1 MQNLLIE
8 KPYEFVGPIKT
19 AWPQTLYT
27 RSGLFRPSLKRLQG
41 VVDHE
46 CRNLDRLKAS
56 IDAGHGVMMAPNHPR
71 LADPMVFCFV
81 ARETPCNF
89 YAMASWHLF
98 NQGWFTKFMIRMM
111 GAFSVN
117 REGLDRQ
124 AIDYAIK
131 ILQHAERPLL
141 IFPEGATSRTN
152 DGLMALME
160 GPAFIARTAAKRRAK
175 ENKKVVIHPI
185 GIKYLFQGDIEK
197 ACDGVLTK
205 IEKGLSWKPLTGMS
219 LIERLVKV
227 GNALLTLKE
236 LQYDVPRI
244 AGTLR
249 ERQTC
254 LRNHLLAPLEREWLG
269 EEKDDG
275 IQVRVKNL
283 RMKIFPE
290 MTRQE
295 LSDEERHRRWDQL
308 ARTYLAQQVDCYP
321 EKYLYG
327 LPSIDR
333 ILETCEKFEEDLTG
347 QCTIHGNLKVIID
360 VDDAIE
366 VSPERVRGV
375 SEDPIMAQVRE
386 RLEARID
393 ELQHESRLYESE

>member
-8 KPYEFVGPIKT
+8 KPYQFIQPIQ
-19 AWPQTLYT
+19 ASWPQTLYVK
-27 RSGLFRPSLKRLQG
+27 SGLFRPSLKRLQG

-46 CRNLDRLKAS
+46 CRNLDRLRAS

-124 AIDYAIK
+124 AIDFAIK
-131 ILQHAERPLL
+131 ILQNAERPLL
-141 IFPEGATSRTN
+141 IFAEGATSRTN
-152 DGLMALME
+152 DRLMALME

-175 ENKKVVIHPI
+175 EGKKVVIHPI
-185 GIKYLFQGDIEK
+185 GIKYVYQGDIEK
-197 ACDGVLTK
+197 ACDGVLSR
-205 IEKGLSWKPLTGMS
+205 IEKSMSWNPLTGMP
-219 LIERLVKV
+219 LIERLIKV

-236 LQYDVPRI
+236 LQYDMPRI
-244 AGTLR
+244 EGTLR
-249 ERQTC
+249 ERQTA
-254 LRNHLLAPLEREWLG
+254 LRDHLLSPLEREWLG
-269 EEKDDG
+269 GEKNDG
-275 IQVRVKNL
+275 VQVRVKNL

-295 LSDEERHRRWDQL
+295 LSAEERQRRWEQL

-321 EKYLYG
+321 GLYLYD

-333 ILETCEKFEEDLTG
+333 ILETTEKFEEDLTG
-347 QCTIHGNLKVIID
+347 KCTVHGNLKVIID
-360 VDDAIE
+360 VDEAIE
-366 VSPERVRGV
+366 VPTERVRGV
-375 SEDPIMAQVRE
+375 DEDPIMTQVRE
-386 RLEARID
+386 RLEALVGK
-393 ELQHESRLYESE
+393 LQNESRMYEKK